1 MSVFTN
7 SASRSAAEAGEYT
20 AAILG
25 LLGDRHPLDV
35 LRTTSDGLKAAFAGV
50 DERTV
55 GTPEAPGKWSMRH
68 VARHLADSEI
78 VWGWRLRLVL
88 GQNHPRITGYDQD
101 AWAAALHY
109 DTADVG
115 ESIEEF
121 TVMRR
126 SHLRLL
132 SQATPQDLTR
142 TGVHTERGEE
152 SVAHMIR
159 MYAGH
164 DFLHLQ
170 QLARIRAAVAAR

>member
-1 MSVFTN
+1 M
-7 SASRSAAEAGEYT
+7 
-20 AAILG
+20 
-25 LLGDRHPLDV
+25 
-35 LRTTSDGLKAAFAGV
+35 LRTTPDRLRAAFAGV
-50 DERTV
+50 DERELA
-55 GTPEAPGKWSMRH
+55 TPESPGKWSMRH

-88 GQNHPRITGYDQD
+88 GQDRPRITGYDQD
-101 AWAAALHY
+101 AWAAGLHY

-126 SHLRLL
+126 SNLRLL

-142 TGVHTERGEE
+142 VGVHSERGEE

-164 DFLHLQ
+164 DLLHLQ
-170 QLARIRAAVAAR
+170 QVARIHAAVAAR